1 MGGIRSSDFFS
12 HRSRAHHILAPHHG
26 NSQNLPM
33 QISALYQKQLK
44 YQMTQNN
51 SYLSF
56 SAMPKPKRRRHPR
69 KCPKRQTQLQNY
81 FPVLQSSKQT
91 ATKTSSAKC
100 HPRQQQQ
107 TVIPSYFKPSK
118 HQPKRHHHQE
128 TKPSPQHQTKITDY
142 FSCKHHGVH
151 KRELSNNCSNKSSK
165 CSSDNFII

>member
-69 KCPKRQTQLQNY
+69 KCPKRQTQLPNY

-91 ATKTSSAKC
+91 TTNTPSAKC
-100 HPRQQQQ
+100 HPRQQQ

-142 FSCKHHGVH
+142 FSCKRHGQQ
-151 KRELSNNCSNKSSK
+151 NCSNKSSI